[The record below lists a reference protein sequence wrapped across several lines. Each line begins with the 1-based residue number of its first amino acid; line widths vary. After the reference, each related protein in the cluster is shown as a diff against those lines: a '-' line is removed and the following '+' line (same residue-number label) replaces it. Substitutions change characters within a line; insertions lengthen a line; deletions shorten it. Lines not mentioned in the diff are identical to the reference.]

1 MIVKGVD
8 FMKITPFEKSRV
20 HLQNQYDEIKKEF
33 SRERQLLLHEEV
45 KAEYFNAPSLQEGK
59 GKAIKHFLSKVKLFI
74 NPYDIF
80 CDMAETG
87 ITPMHLRDSE
97 YGRICPVSYEANLA
111 EARGAYLS
119 GWDPGHTMPDWKR
132 VLSLGITGILSE
144 AENHLEK
151 EGLTNEQ
158 KAFYRSVKYA
168 YEGILIYIKRLY
180 DLADETAGENAAFA
194 KENLLEILHHE
205 PKTLAQAMQLY
216 FVYYMVQHFVD
227 GNNLRSLGALD
238 FLLYPYY
245 KRDIEKGIITK
256 DEAKELIRY
265 FLYKWTSQKV
275 LANIPFNLCTEVNE
289 MTYLILEEYIAL
301 DVTDP
306 KIHIKWDEN
315 LPQNVTDL
323 VMDAIRNGKS
333 SFVFANNE
341 IIKKSLMEIGEEE
354 KDAEDYTLIGCY
366 EPAAAGKEFPCTL
379 NGRINLPMAIEVV
392 LGEGKN
398 FSHGEVLG
406 EVKGKYESFEE
417 FYGDVKNLLKSWSEK
432 AIAEISRIERK
443 YPEFLQAPVISA
455 TFQSCMEKG
464 QDAYKGGAKYN
475 NSSICIFGTATFADS
490 LIAIK
495 KLVFEEKRLKLSNF
509 VKILKNNWEGCED
522 LRQYVK
528 KTYPKYGNGNNDVD
542 FLAKDIVSFM
552 AECINGK
559 ENGRGGVFRM
569 GLFSIDWILHYGKL
583 LGASADGRKKGEAIS
598 KNLSPSVGM
607 DKSGITAIINS
618 ATIFDHSL
626 SPNGLVLDLTV
637 HPSAASGNEGLA
649 VMSGLL
655 KTYFKKGGFAL
666 HFNVLSAEILKEAK
680 KNPEKYKNLQ
690 VRLCGWNVYFAD
702 LDGEMQ
708 DNLIAGMEE

>member
-1 MIVKGVD
+1 M
-8 FMKITPFEKSRV
+8 
-20 HLQNQYDEIKKEF
+20 
-33 SRERQLLLHEEV
+33 
-45 KAEYFNAPSLQEGK
+45 
-59 GKAIKHFLSKVKLFI
+59 
-74 NPYDIF
+74 
-80 CDMAETG
+80 
-87 ITPMHLRDSE
+87 
-97 YGRICPVSYEANLA
+97 
-111 EARGAYLS
+111 
-119 GWDPGHTMPDWKR
+119 
-132 VLSLGITGILSE
+132 
-144 AENHLEK
+144 
-151 EGLTNEQ
+151 
-158 KAFYRSVKYA
+158 
-168 YEGILIYIKRLY
+168 
-180 DLADETAGENAAFA
+180 ADETAGENAAFA

-333 SFVFANNE
+333 SFVFVNSK
-341 IIKKSLMEIGEEE
+341 IVKKALMEIGEEE

-392 LGEGKN
+392 LAEGKK

-495 KLVFEEKRLKLSNF
+495 KLVFEEKRLKLSDF

-618 ATIFDHSL
+618 ATSFDHSL
-626 SPNGLVLDLTV
+626 APNGLVLDLTV
-637 HPSAASGNEGLA
+637 HPTAASGDEGLT

-655 KTYFKKGGFAL
+655 KTYFKKGGFAV
-666 HFNVLSAEILKEAK
+666 HFNVLSADILKEAK

-708 DNLIAGMEE
+708 DILIESM